1 MSERSP
7 IISAR
12 GFNKLNGCPLWQAV
26 ALKLYNEGYK
36 VAVASRSQSDPTEGK
51 ALPLK
56 VDVTKENDIISAFK
70 QVTKSLGAPPNVVV
84 YNGVLFNCIQ
94 TFNQLTLILCNSGS
108 AKLST
113 SCRRPVFPIIQHVSE
128 VSIRLHAYG

>member
-7 IISAR
+7 IISAH

-70 QVTKSLGAPPNVVV
+70 QVNESLGALPNVVV
-84 YNGVLFNCIQ
+84 YNGVLFNC
-94 TFNQLTLILCNSGS
+94 LTNL
-108 AKLST
+108 LSFFAIVAVL
-113 SCRRPVFPIIQHVSE
+113 SSPPVADDPFSLPYNMY
-128 VSIRLHAYG
+128 LK